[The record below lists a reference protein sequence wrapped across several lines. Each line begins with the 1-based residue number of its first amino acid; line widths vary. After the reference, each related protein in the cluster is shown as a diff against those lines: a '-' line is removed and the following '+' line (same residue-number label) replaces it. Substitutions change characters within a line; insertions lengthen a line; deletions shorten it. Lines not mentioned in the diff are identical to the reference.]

1 MVGVSLVLVLIP
13 AAPVGDMPPPI
24 HVTID
29 GFVRPLP
36 EDVTIETV
44 QQLLH
49 LRARPGSLLD
59 VEGVPLERRAY
70 PGHVRLNDERVTQ
83 DAVLEDG
90 DVVVFVDGRDHYEPL
105 EIIERAT
112 EEGQVEN
119 PQTHL
124 GTTGGKQII
133 TRGATSGKLVS
144 SIFEPSGRSVP
155 RAVALTFDD
164 GPQPTWTL
172 RILRILQDFN
182 VKATFFTIGYRVRT
196 YPEIARQ
203 LARAGMA
210 LANHTQSHP
219 NSPPFTQLPDNRL
232 RSEMRAGAR
241 ALEDVVGVE
250 PTVFRPVGGAWN
262 GRILREADALEE
274 RTVLWSVDSRDWTG
288 ISPDA
293 IVRNVLSAVGPGSI
307 ILLHDGGGDSAN
319 TVAALPRIIRG
330 IKARGLEF
338 VALD

>member
-1 MVGVSLVLVLIP
+1 MVGVSLVLLLIP
-13 AAPVGDMPPPI
+13 ASPVGDMPPPI

-44 QQLLH
+44 QRLLH
-49 LRARPGSLLD
+49 LRARAGALLD

-70 PGHVRLNDERVTQ
+70 PGHVRLNDERVAPET
-83 DAVLEDG
+83 VLEDG

-105 EIIERAT
+105 EIIERA
-112 EEGQVEN
+112 EEGGRVEN

-144 SIFEPSGRSVP
+144 SVFEPSGGTVP
-155 RAVALTFDD
+155 RSVALTFDD

-172 RILRILQDFN
+172 RILRILEDFN
-182 VKATFFTIGYRVRT
+182 VKATFFTIGYRVRA

-203 LARAGMA
+203 LLRAGME
-210 LANHTQSHP
+210 LGNHSQSHP
-219 NSPPFTQLPDNRL
+219 NSPPFTQLPDGRL
-232 RSEMRAGAR
+232 RAEMRAGAR
-241 ALEDVVGVE
+241 ALEEIGVE

-262 GRILREADALEE
+262 GRVLREADALGE

-293 IVRNVLSAVGPGSI
+293 IVRNVLGSVGPGSI
-307 ILLHDGGGDSAN
+307 ILLHDGGGDSAA
-319 TVAALPRIIRG
+319 TAAALPRIIRG
-330 IKARGLEF
+330 IRAKGLGFET
-338 VALD
+338 LS